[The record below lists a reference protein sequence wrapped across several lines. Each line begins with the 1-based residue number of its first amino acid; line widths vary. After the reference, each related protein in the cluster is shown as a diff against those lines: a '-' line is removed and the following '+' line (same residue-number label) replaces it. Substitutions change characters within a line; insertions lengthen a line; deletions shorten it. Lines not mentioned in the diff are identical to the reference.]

1 MKNYYEILGIKRN
14 ANQIEIRT
22 AYRKLAVKFHP
33 DKNEND
39 PFYVEKFK
47 TIQEAYQTLSND
59 DEKVKYDSKFDNH
72 YDAFKNYNDF
82 ETKTKNY
89 EQEEFIKKDT
99 HKTENE
105 KFTEERK
112 NAQLQFE
119 DKAWIF
125 VGNWFIIPGAVGLF
139 MFAKYRSEGYIN
151 KSNEVCSLSIKSF
164 IAFLI
169 FAIILFIG
177 SVFAK

>member
-139 MFAKYRSEGYIN
+139 MFAKYRSEGYTN